1 MKRKYGREETDLSY
15 LERSAFYYFKTKF
28 FYFEGGHIY
37 PLQDYGNVNCLREV
51 SYENL
56 SEITDLV
63 IEKGSIYLQNQLTAT
78 GKFGSVNNFV

>member
-15 LERSAFYYFKTKF
+15 LERSAFYYFKTKS

-37 PLQDYGNVNCLREV
+37 PLQDYGNGNCLREV

-56 SEITDLV
+56 FTDIILV
-63 IEKGSIYLQNQLTAT
+63 IINCLKVTIP
-78 GKFGSVNNFV
+78 